1 MDEQILIQG
10 IQGTGIDVENGT
22 DDIQGLLSL
31 GKKVFNKA
39 KKFTDVANKFGL
51 LPPGTQ
57 FGLST
62 LESLTKLQEK
72 TGKKVQLDVTAARDV
87 YEAAFLKGYTAAL
100 NKVKAEL
107 EKMGDTRK

>member
-1 MDEQILIQG
+1 MDENILIQG

-39 KKFTDVANKFGL
+39 KKFTDIANQFGL

-62 LESLTKLQEK
+62 LESLTKLQNK

-87 YEAAFLKGYTAAL
+87 YEAAYLKGYAAAL
-100 NKVKAEL
+100 NKMKAEL